1 MVATLP
7 EEVKNVVVKIEVV
20 EITPNKQAKL
30 VEENSVMMKNFAD
43 MTELPP
49 IMQNIFSDMTI

>member
-7 EEVKNVVVKIEVV
+7 EEVKNVVVKIEVIEV
-20 EITPNKQAKL
+20 IPSKQTKL
-30 VEENSVMMKNFAD
+30 AEENSIMMKNFAD

-49 IMQNIFSDMTI
+49 IMQNILSDMTI

>member
-20 EITPNKQAKL
+20 EITLNKQAKL